1 MPKINQQ
8 VKMIKETRIYKESG
22 EIFFNNEEYTK
33 ALNQYKKILGIKFI
47 SILGEKKINNLRMM
61 VEKMKNLVGPLN
73 KMKKKLYSGH
83 EDRCMGLWE
92 SLGTS
97 ENESES
103 SE

>member
-47 SILGEKKINNLRMM
+47 SNPR
-61 VEKMKNLVGPLN
+61 
-73 KMKKKLYSGH
+73 
-83 EDRCMGLWE
+83 
-92 SLGTS
+92 T
-97 ENESES
+97 
-103 SE
+103 